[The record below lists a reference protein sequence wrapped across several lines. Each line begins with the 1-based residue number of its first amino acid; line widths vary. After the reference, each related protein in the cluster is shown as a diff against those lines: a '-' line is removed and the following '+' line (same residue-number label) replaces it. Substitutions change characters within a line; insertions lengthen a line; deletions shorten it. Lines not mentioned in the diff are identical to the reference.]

1 MIILR
6 RYFRV
11 LLPCGLALLGVL
23 LALIISSP
31 VQADVGLQP
40 VLPGG
45 SNIEPE
51 GQTPIQMSAEL
62 VIMKVR
68 SATEADN
75 TIIQLNPQTYG
86 IQYKPVWYSAVAEV
100 TAEFTMTNPTSDSV
114 SLTAW
119 FPLASALESVSW
131 QLNPDESVPY
141 IANFHVAVD
150 SNSLDYSVSELP
162 NPKGADKPQLPWASF
177 PVTFPAGKE
186 THIQVR
192 YLLPLAQAIKGNA
205 LALYYVFQTG
215 AGWAGPIGQA
225 ELVLDL
231 PYPASDGTL
240 VRVLPGSLGIPYA
253 SAYSQAVI
261 PSDAVIQGNQAH
273 WTWTNFEPAS
283 QDDFAIWLMDPALW
297 QQLDADRAAM
307 QADSSNGLAWLSLGS
322 LYRTLATSGYNSPSI
337 FNTTYLPLSLEAFQK
352 AVDLLPD
359 HPAPHTGLA
368 LVTLAQY
375 VTSGYVPAE
384 AMQFIQ
390 AQLAS
395 AKDLEAK
402 HPELAN
408 EAGISSLLVDDSLL
422 TYFGNVTATANF
434 VFDSTSQARESETAA
449 FLLTPSVT
457 LTSPPTHTP
466 TTLPSSTPE
475 PTPSTTSTPSAMPP
489 GNTLSI
495 GESMIIILLVVL
507 FVVLIVASALLKRPR
522 GKAI

>member
-1 MIILR
+1 M
-6 RYFRV
+6 
-11 LLPCGLALLGVL
+11 
-23 LALIISSP
+23 
-31 VQADVGLQP
+31 
-40 VLPGG
+40 
-45 SNIEPE
+45 NI
-51 GQTPIQMSAEL
+51 
-62 VIMKVR
+62 R

-100 TAEFTMTNPTSDSV
+100 TAEFTMTNPTSDSL

-119 FPLASALESVSW
+119 FPLASALEGVSW

-141 IANFHVAVD
+141 IASFHAAVN

-162 NPKGADKPQLPWASF
+162 NPKGVDKPQLPWASF
-177 PVTFPAGKE
+177 PVTFPAGKV

-225 ELVLDL
+225 ELVLNL

-240 VRVLPGSLGIPYA
+240 VRVLPGSLRIPYA
-253 SAYSQAVI
+253 SAYPQVAIPSGGVMKGSQAR
-261 PSDAVIQGNQAH
+261 
-273 WTWTNFEPAS
+273 WTWTNFEPTS
-283 QDDFAIWLMDPALW
+283 QDDFAVWLMDPALW
-297 QQLDADRAAM
+297 KQLDADQAAV
-307 QADSSNGLAWLSLGS
+307 QADSSNGLAWLKLAS

-352 AVDLLPD
+352 AADLLPD
-359 HPAPHTGLA
+359 HPVPHVGLA

-390 AQLAS
+390 AQLAT

-408 EAGISSLLVDDSLL
+408 EAGLSSLLLDDSLL
-422 TYFGNVTATANF
+422 TYFGNVTATADYIF
-434 VFDSTSQARESETAA
+434 ESTSQARGTETAA

-457 LTSPPTHTP
+457 LTLPPTLTP
-466 TTLPSSTPE
+466 TVVPSSTPE
-475 PTPSTTSTPSAMPP
+475 PMLTTTATPAVAPS
-489 GNTLSI
+489 GNTLST
-495 GESMIIILLVVL
+495 GDSVIIILLVVL
-507 FVVLIVASALLKRPR
+507 FVVLIMASVLLKRS
-522 GKAI
+522 GSKAI

>member
-1 MIILR
+1 MVILR

-11 LLPCGLALLGVL
+11 LLPCGLALLGVQ
-23 LALIISSP
+23 LALIITSP

-62 VIMKVR
+62 VTMKVR
-68 SATEADN
+68 SATAADN

-86 IQYKPVWYSAVAEV
+86 IQYQPVWYSAVAEV

-114 SLTAW
+114 SLAVW

-131 QLNPDESVPY
+131 QLNPDESAPY

-150 SNSLDYSVSELP
+150 GKSLDYSVIELP
-162 NPKGADKPQLPWASF
+162 NPKGSDKPQLPWASF
-177 PVTFPAGKE
+177 PVTFPAEKD
-186 THIQVR
+186 TRIQVR

-225 ELVLDL
+225 ELVLNL

-240 VRVLPGSLGIPYA
+240 VRILPGNLGIPYA
-253 SAYSQAVI
+253 MAYPEVTI
-261 PSDAVIQGNQAH
+261 PSGGVMKGNQAC
-273 WTWTNFEPAS
+273 WAWTNFEPTS
-283 QDDFAIWLMDPALW
+283 QDDFAVWLMDPALW
-297 QQLDADRAAM
+297 KQLEGDQAAV
-307 QADSSNGLAWLSLGS
+307 QADSSNGLAWLKLAS

-352 AVDLLPD
+352 AADLLPD
-359 HPAPHTGLA
+359 HPVPHDGLA

-375 VTSGYVPAE
+375 VTSGYIPAE

-390 AQLAS
+390 AQLAT

-408 EAGISSLLVDDSLL
+408 EAGLSSLLVDDSLL

-434 VFDSTSQARESETAA
+434 VANSTSQARESETAA

-457 LTSPPTHTP
+457 PTSPSTHTP
-466 TTLPSSTPE
+466 TVFPSSTPE
-475 PTPSTTSTPSAMPP
+475 PIPSTTATPAPVQP
-489 GNTLSI
+489 GNALGTS
-495 GESMIIILLVVL
+495 EAVIIILLVVL
-507 FVVLIVASALLKRPR
+507 FVLLIVASMLLKRAR
-522 GKAI
+522 DKAT

>member
-1 MIILR
+1 MVILH
-6 RYFRV
+6 RYYRM

-23 LALIISSP
+23 LALIIPSP
-31 VQADVGLQP
+31 VQADVGVQP

-51 GQTPIQMSAEL
+51 EQTPIQMSAEL
-62 VIMKVR
+62 VTMKVR

-141 IANFHVAVD
+141 IASFHVAVD
-150 SNSLDYSVSELP
+150 GNSLDYSVSELP

-177 PVTFPAGKE
+177 LVTFPAGQE
-186 THIQVR
+186 TRIQVH
-192 YLLPLAQAIKGNA
+192 YLLPLVQAIKGNA

-225 ELVLDL
+225 ELVLNL

-240 VRVLPGSLGIPYA
+240 VRVLPGSLRIPYA
-253 SAYSQAVI
+253 SAYPQVAIPSGGVMKGSQAR
-261 PSDAVIQGNQAH
+261 
-273 WTWTNFEPAS
+273 WTWTNFEPTS
-283 QDDFAIWLMDPALW
+283 QDDFAVWLMDPALW
-297 QQLDADRAAM
+297 KQLEADQAAV
-307 QADSSNGLAWLSLGS
+307 QADSSNGLAWLKLAS

-352 AVDLLPD
+352 AAYLLPD
-359 HPAPHTGLA
+359 HPVPHAGLA

-390 AQLAS
+390 AQLAT

-408 EAGISSLLVDDSLL
+408 EAGLSSLLVDDSLL
-422 TYFGNVTATANF
+422 TYFGNVTATANY
-434 VFDSTSQARESETAA
+434 VFDSTSQARETETAA

-457 LTSPPTHTP
+457 PTLPPTLTP
-466 TTLPSSTPE
+466 TSLPSSTSE
-475 PTPSTTSTPSAMPP
+475 PTPSITATPAAMPP
-489 GNTLSI
+489 GNTLST
-495 GESMIIILLVVL
+495 GASVIIFLLVVL
-507 FVVLIVASALLKRPR
+507 FVVLIVASVLLKRSG